1 MLSNSTSILIGILL
15 GFILFYL
22 FSEIRNRCFISDS
35 NYQMVNQIILTLVRQ
50 ISRWSNAAIQDKTPI
65 IEVLHANYGAG
76 YLWALTDVFTT
87 QQIQT
92 ATNMS
97 NDEYMKFKDKIVGIQ
112 DNATKKL
119 VKLCQPSMQ
128 GLDPELSRRAG
139 EG

>member
-1 MLSNSTSILIGILL
+1 MLTNSSLILVGIIIG
-15 GFILFYL
+15 FVLFYL
-22 FSEIRNRCFISDS
+22 LYEIKNRCFISDS
-35 NYQMVNQIILTLVRQ
+35 NHQMVNQIINTLIRQ

-87 QQIQT
+87 EQIQT
-92 ATNMS
+92 ATNMT

-112 DNATKKL
+112 DNATQKL
-119 VKLCQPSMQ
+119 VKLCQPSMR

>member
-1 MLSNSTSILIGILL
+1 MWTNPSLILIGIII

-22 FSEIRNRCFISDS
+22 FSEIKNRCFISNS
-35 NYQMVNQIILTLVRQ
+35 NYQMTNQIINTLMRQ

-87 QQIQT
+87 EQIQT
-92 ATNMS
+92 ATNMT
-97 NDEYMKFKDKIVGIQ
+97 NDEYMKFKDKIVSIQ

-128 GLDPELSRRAG
+128 GLDPELSRLAG